1 MPKERILSAMV
12 LIPLVLAAVYVGGPV
27 LAAIVALAAS
37 GAIWEYAR
45 LAQTLGARPPLALMV
60 GFGLLCVA
68 DAQWPAAGLWPWA
81 SLLLALSLVITVFQG
96 NAPGSLASWAY
107 AVAGALYI
115 GLPIS
120 HFVRLRGLEDGLGW
134 LALAL
139 LSTWICDTGAYVLG
153 RAIGR
158 HPFFPKISP
167 KKTWEGALG
176 GLISGIAGVM
186 LLGHWLVALDWGWG
200 ALLGTLL
207 ALAATFGD
215 LAESVI
221 KRQAGAKDSGHLI
234 PGHGGVLDRIDSLL
248 FVVPLVY
255 YFVIVI
261 LP

>member
-1 MPKERILSAMV
+1 M
-12 LIPLVLAAVYVGGPV
+12 

-37 GAIWEYAR
+37 GGDLGVAR
-45 LAQTLGARPPLALMV
+45 LVPDVGSEAAIGAQV
-60 GFGLLCVA
+60 GFGLLGVGSATVA
-68 DAQWPAAGLWPWA
+68 RLRVVALGP
-81 SLLLALSLVITVFQG
+81 LLLASLSHTVFQG

-158 HPFFPKISP
+158 HPFFPKKP
-167 KKTWEGALG
+167 HADRGLRLG
-176 GLISGIAGVM
+176 GLISCIAGVM